1 MSGALC
7 QWAANQHALKRGAR
21 VRKVFYLCI
30 RKYYIVMSLLGN
42 IIWFILGG
50 FLLGM
55 WYIIVGLLFCIT
67 IIGIPFGYQ
76 LMKLGVMSMF
86 PFGQTPEF
94 ENGSMGCASLFFNVL
109 WILIG
114 GIELAIAHVVLALIF
129 FVTIIGI
136 PFGMQHLKLAKLALV
151 PFGQCI
157 R

>member
-1 MSGALC
+1 
-7 QWAANQHALKRGAR
+7 
-21 VRKVFYLCI
+21 
-30 RKYYIVMSLLGN
+30 MSLLGN

-76 LMKLGVMSMF
+76 LMKLGVMAMF
-86 PFGQTPEF
+86 PFGQTPVF
-94 ENGSMGCASLFFNVL
+94 EDSGMGCISMLFNVL

-114 GIELAIAHVVLALIF
+114 GIELAVAHVLLALIF
-129 FVTIIGI
+129 FVSIIGI
-136 PFGMQHLKLAKLALV
+136 PFGMQHIKLAKLALV
-151 PFGQCI
+151 PFGQNF

>member
-1 MSGALC
+1 
-7 QWAANQHALKRGAR
+7 
-21 VRKVFYLCI
+21 
-30 RKYYIVMSLLGN
+30 MSLLGN

-76 LMKLGVMSMF
+76 LMKLGVMAMF
-86 PFGQTPEF
+86 PFGQASGF
-94 ENGSMGCASLFFNVL
+94 ENGNMGCVSMFFNVL

-114 GIELAIAHVVLALIF
+114 GIELAVAHFILALFF

-151 PFGQCI
+151 PFGQNVM
-157 R
+157 